1 MDKRRIERFSEFLIV
16 GVVMGVTEDMLAV
29 MLATDAEFTW
39 EILGIVL
46 LVSVPFAAFSEL
58 VIDNDEYAIM
68 EKIAEKI
75 KKII

>member
-1 MDKRRIERFSEFLIV
+1 
-16 GVVMGVTEDMLAV
+16 MGVTEDMLAV